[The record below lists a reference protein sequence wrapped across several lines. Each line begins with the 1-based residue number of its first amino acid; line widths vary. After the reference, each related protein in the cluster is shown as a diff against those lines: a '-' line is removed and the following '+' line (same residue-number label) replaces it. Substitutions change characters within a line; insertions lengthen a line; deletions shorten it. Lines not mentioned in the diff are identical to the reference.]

1 MPAVP
6 TFLVAVDGLDAH
18 RLRLIEIVF
27 RHIRYNRY
35 VFRLAPAGHDDQADL
50 LVLGACDAAARE
62 RARGLRE
69 RRPGVP
75 VVSVVSAVDAGPA
88 AGTVH
93 AIEFAAFARQLLPI
107 LNRVVEIEG
116 LVPAIGRAGP
126 NPAESIEVAAGA
138 PIGAGVP
145 ASCAAAVAV
154 SFEATPAAAA
164 PRRTPRVLIVDE
176 DARARAQLVDAL
188 DGMGFLTESAA
199 SGGEALQCL
208 ARADVDLATIDVALP
223 DTDGLQLARRIRRDA
238 RTRTLPIV
246 VVTGRTSA
254 LDVIRGAAAG
264 CSAYLAKP
272 IDLRALQH
280 TVGAQLA
287 RALGPDPA
295 RWDARPEPTAAHLAS
310 AGSTG

>member
-1 MPAVP
+1 MPAAP

-18 RLRLIEIVF
+18 HLRLIEIVF

-35 VFRLAPAGHDDQADL
+35 VFRLAPAGHDEQADL

-62 RARGLRE
+62 RARRLRE

-75 VVSVVSAVDAGPA
+75 VVSVVEAGVA

-116 LVPAIGRAGP
+116 LAPAIGRAGRD
-126 NPAESIEVAAGA
+126 AAASIGPAAGA
-138 PIGAGVP
+138 PIGAGIP
-145 ASCAAAVAV
+145 ASPAAAVAAPV
-154 SFEATPAAAA
+154 DAKPAAAA

-176 DARARAQLVDAL
+176 DAGARAQLADAF
-188 DGMGFLTESAA
+188 DGMGLLTESAA

-223 DTDGLQLARRIRRDA
+223 DTDGLRLARRIRRDA
-238 RTRTLPIV
+238 RTRSLPIV
-246 VVTGRTSA
+246 VVSGRTSA

-272 IDLRALQH
+272 IDLRALRH
-280 TVGAQLA
+280 TVGTQLA

-295 RWDARPEPTAAHLAS
+295 RWDARLEPAAARLAS
-310 AGSTG
+310 PGSTG